1 MKKLIF
7 SILPAFLFAFISCM
21 NMSSGSGENGSVR
34 VALPGSSRAA
44 YNKDDADKFIVRLYN
59 DNFDQTE
66 EGSLGGVI
74 EFGDLEPGKYTA
86 EAEAWNTAENLLEG
100 SGSAE
105 IKVKAGETTDCTIKM
120 ILEGVFYS
128 KYMLFSDYSGNMYAY
143 DYSTCTEKKKWAL
156 SSSVAYY
163 SNFAETNNGIYYMH
177 VGKNDS
183 GIYSAPVIRSFTDT
197 DKKNYTL
204 PNNSSDY
211 FDAYYDSTTDIYW
224 VAYAYWSSSAKKLY
238 LCKKTD
244 KYAEIKEDSATFPFS
259 SACIATQGEN
269 FYYSFNSS
277 DATNQCPD
285 SIGYATFDYT
295 TSGGSANPI
304 ETKTLADFKTL
315 SGFDVSGTITDIAV
329 LEDGRVAVLVRDT
342 SSYSSNDSNNQ
353 TVIYNYNVANNSTV
367 TSRGALLIL
376 SSDLSKVEKVLGWS
390 GERTIS
396 ATGSSSGY
404 NVQLNKITA
413 NIPEYEERNTHFY
426 GPMRIV
432 AVRPKELVIADCG
445 ANFVLPDYN
454 EKKNGKMFAHNRL
467 MTVDLRNFAISCK
480 KEFSEDEIKFQNLA
494 VSGSLTVVSSGTD
507 GWSDGSEK

>member
-34 VALPGSSRAA
+34 VALPGSGRAA
-44 YNKDDADKFIVRLYN
+44 YNKDDADKFTVRLYN
-59 DNFDQTE
+59 DDFDQTE

-128 KYMLFSDYSGNMYAY
+128 KYMVFSDYSGNMYAY
-143 DYSTCTEKKKWAL
+143 DYSRCAEKKKWVL

-163 SNFAETNNGIYYMH
+163 SNFAETNNGIYYMY

-183 GIYSAPVIRSFTDT
+183 GIYSAPVIMSFTDT

-204 PNNSSDY
+204 PNNNSDY

-224 VAYAYWSSSAKKLY
+224 VAYAYWSSNAEKKLY

-244 KYAEIKEDSATFPFS
+244 KYAEIRKSGATFPFS

-295 TSGGSANPI
+295 TSGGSANEI
-304 ETKTLADFKTL
+304 ETKTLADF
-315 SGFDVSGTITDIAV
+315 DVSGTITDMAV
-329 LEDGRVAVLVRDT
+329 LEDGTVAVLVNEKSLNT
-342 SSYSSNDSNNQ
+342 ANQFTLNDGC
-353 TVIYNYNVANNSTV
+353 TVN
-367 TSRGALLIL
+367 SRGALVLL
-376 SSDLSKVEKVLGWS
+376 SSDLSKVEKVLGWTDS
-390 GERTIS
+390 ARIIS

-404 NVQLNKITA
+404 DVQWDKITA
-413 NIPEYEERNTHFY
+413 YIPEYAERNSHFY

-432 AVRPKELVIADCG
+432 AIRPKELVIADCG
-445 ANFVLPDYN
+445 ANFVLPDYDG
-454 EKKNGKMFAHNRL
+454 KKNGKMFAHNRL
-467 MTVDLRNFAISCK
+467 MTVNLRNFAIGCK

>member
-1 MKKLIF
+1 M
-7 SILPAFLFAFISCM
+7 ILTKPRK
-21 NMSSGSGENGSVR
+21 E
-34 VALPGSSRAA
+34 
-44 YNKDDADKFIVRLYN
+44 
-59 DNFDQTE
+59 
-66 EGSLGGVI
+66 LGGGVL
-74 EFGDLEPGKYTA
+74 EFGELEPGTYIA

-177 VGKNDS
+177 VGKDEF
-183 GIYSAPVIRSFTDT
+183 GTYYDPVIKSFTDT

-224 VAYAYWSSSAKKLY
+224 VAYAYWSNSAKKLY

-277 DATNQCPD
+277 DDTNQCPD

-295 TSGGSANPI
+295 TSGGSANEI
-304 ETKTLADFKTL
+304 ETKTLADF
-315 SGFDVSGTITDIAV
+315 GVSGTITDMAV
-329 LEDGRVAVLVRDT
+329 LEDGTVAVLVRSVGVGTETEGFGGNMSLSTDG
-342 SSYSSNDSNNQ
+342 SSIVY
-353 TVIYNYNVANNSTV
+353 
-367 TSRGALLIL
+367 SRGALVLL
-376 SSDLSKVEKVLGWS
+376 SADLSKVEKVLGWTDS
-390 GERTIS
+390 PRPIS

-404 NVQLNKITA
+404 SVQWDKITA
-413 NIPEYEERNTHFY
+413 YIPDYAERNSHFY

-445 ANFVLPDYN
+445 ANFVLPDYDG
-454 EKKNGKMFAHNRL
+454 KKNGKMYAHNRL
-467 MTVDLRNFAISCK
+467 MTVNLRNFAIGCK
-480 KEFSEDEIKFQNLA
+480 KEFSEDELKFQNLSISGNIE
-494 VSGSLTVVSSGTD
+494 VSTD
-507 GWSDGSEK
+507 GDWSNRYVDEK

>member
-34 VALPGSSRAA
+34 VALPGSGRAA
-44 YNKDDADKFIVRLYN
+44 YNKDDADKFTVRLYN
-59 DNFDQTE
+59 DDFDQTE

-128 KYMLFSDYSGNMYAY
+128 KYMVFSDYSGNMYAY
-143 DYSTCTEKKKWAL
+143 DYSRCAEKKKWVL

-163 SNFAETNNGIYYMH
+163 SNFAETNNGIYYMY

-183 GIYSAPVIRSFTDT
+183 GIYSAPVIMSFTDT

-204 PNNSSDY
+204 PNNNSDY

-224 VAYAYWSSSAKKLY
+224 VAYAYWSSNAEKKLY

-244 KYAEIKEDSATFPFS
+244 KYAEIRKSGATFPFS

-295 TSGGSANPI
+295 TSGGSANEI
-304 ETKTLADFKTL
+304 ETKTLADF
-315 SGFDVSGTITDIAV
+315 DVSGTITDMAV
-329 LEDGRVAVLVRDT
+329 LEDGTVAVLVNEKSLNT
-342 SSYSSNDSNNQ
+342 ANQFTLNDGC
-353 TVIYNYNVANNSTV
+353 TVN
-367 TSRGALLIL
+367 SRGALVLL
-376 SSDLSKVEKVLGWS
+376 SSDLSKVEKVLGWTDS
-390 GERTIS
+390 ARIIS

-404 NVQLNKITA
+404 DVQWDKITA
-413 NIPEYEERNTHFY
+413 YIPEYAERNSHFY

-432 AVRPKELVIADCG
+432 AIRPKELVIADCG
-445 ANFVLPDYN
+445 ANFVLPDYIG
-454 EKKNGKMFAHNRL
+454 KKNGKMFTHNRL
-467 MTVDLRNFAISCK
+467 MTVNLRNFAIGCK
-480 KEFSEDEIKFQNLA
+480 KEFSESELKFQNLTI
-494 VSGSLTVVSSGTD
+494 SGNLEFVTA
-507 GWSDGSEK
+507 GWTNLSAENEK

>member
-44 YNKDDADKFIVRLYN
+44 YNKDNADKFTVRLYN
-59 DNFDQTE
+59 DDFDKTE
-66 EGSLGGVI
+66 EGTLGGVI
-74 EFGDLEPGKYTA
+74 EFGELEPGTYIA
-86 EAEAWNTAENLLEG
+86 EAEAWNTVENLLEG
-100 SGSAE
+100 SGSEE

-128 KYMLFSDYSGNMYAY
+128 KYMVFSDYSGNMYAY
-143 DYSTCTEKKKWAL
+143 DYSRCAEKKKWVL

-163 SNFAETNNGIYYMH
+163 SNFAETNNGIYYMY

-183 GIYSAPVIRSFTDT
+183 GIYSAPVIRSFADT
-197 DKKNYTL
+197 DKYDYTL
-204 PNNSSDY
+204 PNNNSDY

-224 VAYAYWSSSAKKLY
+224 VAYAYWSDAEKKLY

-244 KYAEIKEDSATFPFS
+244 KYAEIRKSGATFPFS

-304 ETKTLADFKTL
+304 ETKTLADF
-315 SGFDVSGTITDIAV
+315 GVSGTITDMAV
-329 LEDGRVAVLVRDT
+329 LEDGTVAVLVNEKSLNT
-342 SSYSSNDSNNQ
+342 ANQFTLNDGC
-353 TVIYNYNVANNSTV
+353 TVN
-367 TSRGALLIL
+367 SRGALVLL
-376 SSDLSKVEKVLGWS
+376 SSDLSKVEKVLGWTDS
-390 GERTIS
+390 ARIIS

-404 NVQLNKITA
+404 DVQWDKITA
-413 NIPEYEERNTHFY
+413 YIPEYAERNSHFY
-426 GPMRIV
+426 GPVKIV
-432 AVRPKELVIADCG
+432 AIRPKELVIADCG
-445 ANFVLPDYN
+445 ANFVLPDYIG
-454 EKKNGKMFAHNRL
+454 KKNGKMFTHNRL
-467 MTVDLRNFAISCK
+467 MTVNLRNFAIGCK
-480 KEFSEDEIKFQNLA
+480 KEFSEDELKFQNLA